1 MNGRKFGHFSSGLK
15 RLRKSRQL
23 TQEGLAQMVGV
34 SRKAIC
40 RYENGLAM
48 PRAQVLMRIC
58 QVLGCEYLLILQ
70 IAPEER
76 S

>member
-1 MNGRKFGHFSSGLK
+1 
-15 RLRKSRQL
+15 
-23 TQEGLAQMVGV
+23 MVGV